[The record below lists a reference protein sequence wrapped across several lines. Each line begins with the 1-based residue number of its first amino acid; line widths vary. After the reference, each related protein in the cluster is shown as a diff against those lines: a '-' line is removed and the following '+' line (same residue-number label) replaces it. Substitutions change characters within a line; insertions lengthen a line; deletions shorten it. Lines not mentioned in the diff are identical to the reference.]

1 MISGYSIIGTGTDV
15 GKTVVSA
22 IVTKAIK
29 GTYLKPL
36 QAGDL
41 SFTDA
46 DKVKMW
52 CGKDVEVMP
61 IQFKLTEPMAPHQA
75 AKLDGVELNIASIFI
90 PNVERLVL
98 EGAGGAMVPL
108 NAREYVLDI
117 HKKAGL
123 PVVLVSRNY
132 LGSINH
138 TILTIQKLQSE
149 GIEIAGIVYTGKESM
164 HTESIVTETTGVQ
177 KILAFDFPTTIDEH
191 FIAEKAKEIKL

>member
-1 MISGYSIIGTGTDV
+1 MISGYSIIGIGTDV

-22 IVTKAIK
+22 IVAKAIK

-46 DKVKMW
+46 DKVKKW

-61 IQFKLTEPMAPHQA
+61 IQFRLTEPMAPHQA
-75 AKLDGVELNIASIFI
+75 AILDGVELNVASIII
-90 PNVERLVL
+90 PNIEKLIL

-108 NAREYVLDI
+108 NEKEFVLDV

-123 PVVLVSRNY
+123 PVVVVSRNY

-138 TILTIQKLQSE
+138 TILTVQRLQAE
-149 GIEIAGIVYTGKESM
+149 GLEIAGIVYTGQESQ
-164 HTESIVTETTGVQ
+164 HTESIIEATTGVQ
-177 KILAFDFPTTIDEH
+177 KILAFDFPSIIDEH
-191 FIAEKAKEIKL
+191 FVAEKAKEIKL